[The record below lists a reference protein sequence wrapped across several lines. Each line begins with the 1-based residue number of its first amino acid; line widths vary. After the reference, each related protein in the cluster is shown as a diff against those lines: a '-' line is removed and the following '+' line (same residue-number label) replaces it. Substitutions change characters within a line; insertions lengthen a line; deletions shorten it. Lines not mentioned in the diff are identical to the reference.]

1 MSWTLAEIATRCG
14 GRVEGDGGVQVSGV
28 STDSRTL
35 ERGEIFVAIAGENFD
50 GHDHVADAAERGA
63 TAALLSRD
71 VDCSLPC
78 ARVDDTIAALGRF
91 AAREREA
98 FAGPVIAITGSNGKT
113 TTKELC
119 ADMLEAGGA
128 TVRRS
133 PGNLNNH
140 IGLPLSIL
148 GLRAGD
154 EVLVV
159 ELGMNQ
165 PGEIDAL
172 ARIAQPDVGAI
183 TQVAPAHLGPMG
195 SLEAIAQ
202 AKGELLDHVREGGT
216 AVLNAD
222 DALVMAQ
229 RERFKGNALL
239 FGLGEEA
246 EVRATGIDTAAS
258 GTRFRLETPQA
269 ESDVSLALPGCH
281 LVQDALCAAAA
292 TIACGALGVSPVEP
306 IREALEAFRGVRG
319 RTFLAELRG
328 GVRLLDDSYNANPHS
343 VAAALRALAQLRGG
357 ARSIA
362 VLGDMGELGDE
373 AAALH
378 AEVGRKAAG
387 SGVDALLGVGPLSI
401 HTVEAAHGAGLA
413 QVEHADDAPAAIEI
427 LRGWLRE
434 GDVVLLKGS
443 RSMRMERIS
452 AALGDGD

>member
-1 MSWTLAEIATRCG
+1 MSWTLAEIAARCG
-14 GRVEGDGGVQVSGV
+14 GRVEGDGRVRVSGV

-35 ERGEIFVAIAGENFD
+35 ERNEIFVAIGGENFD
-50 GHDHVADAAERGA
+50 GHDHVGDAAERGA
-63 TAALLSRD
+63 AAALLSRE
-71 VDCSLPC
+71 VDSSLPC
-78 ARVDDTIAALGRF
+78 VRVDDTIAALGRF
-91 AAREREA
+91 AAREREV

-195 SLEAIAQ
+195 SLEAIAR

-229 RERFKGNALL
+229 RERFKGNVLL
-239 FGLGEEA
+239 FGLGAQA

-258 GTRFRLETPQA
+258 GTRFRLEIPQA
-269 ESDVSLALPGCH
+269 ETDVSLALPGCH

-292 TIACGALGVSPVEP
+292 AIACGALGASPIEP
-306 IREALEAFRGVRG
+306 IREALEAFRGIRG
-319 RTFLAELRG
+319 RTFLAELHG

-343 VAAALRALAQLRGG
+343 VAAALRALAQLRG

-362 VLGDMGELGDE
+362 VLGDMGELGDD

-378 AEVGRKAAG
+378 AEVGRKAVG
-387 SGVDALLGVGPLSI
+387 SGIDALLGVGPLSI
-401 HTVEAAHGAGLA
+401 HTVEAAHAAGLA
-413 QVEHADDAPAAIEI
+413 QAEHADDAPAAIEI
-427 LRGWLRE
+427 LRSWLRE

>member
-1 MSWTLAEIATRCG
+1 MSWTLAEIAERCG
-14 GRVEGDGGVQVSGV
+14 GRVEGDGGVRVSGV

-35 ERGEIFVAIAGENFD
+35 ERGELFVAIAGENFD
-50 GHDHVADAAERGA
+50 GHDYVADAAEHGA
-63 TAALLSRD
+63 AAALVSRD

-78 ARVDDTIAALGRF
+78 ARVDDTIAGLGRF
-91 AAREREA
+91 AAREREH
-98 FAGPVIAITGSNGKT
+98 FKGPVIAITGSNGKT

-128 TVRRS
+128 SVRRS

-140 IGLPLSIL
+140 IGLPISIL

-195 SLEAIAQ
+195 SLEAIAR

-222 DALVMAQ
+222 DRLVMAQ
-229 RERFKGNALL
+229 RERFKGTAVL
-239 FGLGEEA
+239 FGLGAAA
-246 EVRATGIDTAAS
+246 EVRATGVDRAAS
-258 GTRFRLETPQA
+258 GTRFRLETPQG
-269 ESDVSLALPGCH
+269 ESDISLALPGCH

-292 TIACGALGVSPVEP
+292 AIASGVLGASPVEP
-306 IREALEAFRGVRG
+306 IREALEAFRGVPG

-328 GVRLLDDSYNANPHS
+328 GVRLLDDSYNANPRS
-343 VAAALRALAQLRGG
+343 VAAALRALTQLRG

-362 VLGDMGELGDE
+362 VLGDMGELGDD

-378 AEVGRKAAG
+378 AEIGREAAEG
-387 SGVDALLGVGPLSI
+387 GVDALLGVGPLSI
-401 HTVEAAHGAGLA
+401 HTVEAAHAAGLA
-413 QVEHADDAPAAIEI
+413 QTEHADDAPAAVEI

-443 RSMRMERIS
+443 RSMRMERIA
-452 AALGDGD
+452 AALGDAD

>member
-1 MSWTLAEIATRCG
+1 MSWTLAEIAARCG

-35 ERGEIFVAIAGENFD
+35 ERDEIFVAIAGENFD
-50 GHDHVADAAERGA
+50 GHDHVGDAAERGA
-63 TAALLSRD
+63 AAALLSRE
-71 VDCSLPC
+71 VDSSLPC
-78 ARVDDTIAALGRF
+78 VRVDDTIAALGRF
-91 AAREREA
+91 AAREREV

-128 TVRRS
+128 SVRRS

-140 IGLPLSIL
+140 IGLPISIL

-195 SLEAIAQ
+195 SLEAIAR
-202 AKGELLDHVREGGT
+202 AKGELLDHLREGGT

-229 RERFKGNALL
+229 RERFKGNVLL
-239 FGLGEEA
+239 FGLGAQA

-258 GTRFRLETPQA
+258 GTRFRLEIPQA
-269 ESDVSLALPGCH
+269 ETDVSLALPGCH

-292 TIACGALGVSPVEP
+292 AIACGALGASPIEP
-306 IREALEAFRGVRG
+306 IREALEAFRGIRG
-319 RTFLAELRG
+319 RTFLAELHG

-343 VAAALRALAQLRGG
+343 VAAALRALAQLRGT
-357 ARSIA
+357 RSIA
-362 VLGDMGELGDE
+362 VLGDMGELGDD

-378 AEVGRKAAG
+378 AEVGRKAVG
-387 SGVDALLGVGPLSI
+387 SGIDALLGVGPLSI
-401 HTVEAAHGAGLA
+401 HTVEAAHAAGLA
-413 QVEHADDAPAAIEI
+413 QAEHADDAPAAIEI
-427 LRGWLRE
+427 LRSWLRE